1 MESKSPSEA
10 TATRRPGRPTVD
22 RREEI
27 LDAAQR
33 LYDSV
38 GFEKTTIGDVAR
50 ELGMSPANL
59 YRSFPNRQAIDE
71 GIARR
76 KLSVIED
83 AAWAAARA
91 GGDPATTLQQLSLAV
106 LRETRR
112 LLFSEQRMH
121 HLCAVAA
128 RERWP
133 VVDAYLDG
141 LRGALRHVIME
152 GQRSGAF
159 RKADPEALADA
170 VNTALTKVWHPYMIE
185 VFADEDL
192 EATSDRVCELLTNG
206 LISVK

>member
-1 MESKSPSEA
+1 MESKSPSGA
-10 TATRRPGRPTVD
+10 TATRRPGRPAVD

-27 LDAAQR
+27 LDAAER
-33 LYDSV
+33 LYDSI

-71 GIARR
+71 AIARR

-91 GGDPATTLQQLSLAV
+91 GGDPAAALRQLSLAV

-128 RERWP
+128 RQRWP

-141 LRGALRHVIME
+141 LRGAVRHVIME
-152 GQRSGAF
+152 GQRSGGF
-159 RKADPEALADA
+159 RKADPEVLADA
-170 VNTALTKVWHPYMIE
+170 VNGALTRVWHPYMIE

-192 EATSDRVCELLTNG
+192 EATSDRVCELLVNG
-206 LISVK
+206 LSVK

>member
-1 MESKSPSEA
+1 MKSKPSSGE
-10 TATRRPGRPTVD
+10 TAARRPGRPAID

-33 LYDSV
+33 LYELI
-38 GFEKTTIGDVAR
+38 GFEKTTMGDVAR

-71 GIARR
+71 AIARR
-76 KLSVIED
+76 KLSAIED
-83 AAWAAARA
+83 AAWSAARS
-91 GGDPATTLQQLSLAV
+91 GGDPGDALKRLSLAV
-106 LRETRR
+106 LRETQR
-112 LLFSEQRMH
+112 LLFSQQRMH

-133 VVDAYLDG
+133 VVEAYLDG
-141 LRGALRHVIME
+141 LRGAVRHVVME

-159 RKADPEALADA
+159 HRADPEALADTVCA
-170 VNTALTKVWHPYMIE
+170 ALTKVWHPYMIE

-192 EATSDRVCELLTNG
+192 EATSDHICELLVNG
-206 LISVK
+206 LQIK

>member
-159 RKADPEALADA
+159 RKADPEVLADA

>member
-1 MESKSPSEA
+1 MESKPPSA
-10 TATRRPGRPTVD
+10 GTRRPGRPTVD

-27 LDAAQR
+27 LEAAQR
-33 LYDSV
+33 LYDSI

-59 YRSFPNRQAIDE
+59 YRSFPNRQAIDDA
-71 GIARR
+71 IARR

-91 GGDPATTLQQLSLAV
+91 GGEPAAV
-106 LRETRR
+106 LQRLSRAVLQETRR
-112 LLFSEQRMH
+112 LLFSDQRMH

-133 VVDAYLDG
+133 SVNAYLDG
-141 LRGALRHVIME
+141 LRGALRHLIME

-170 VNTALTKVWHPYMIE
+170 VNAALTRIWNPYMIE

-192 EATSDRVCELLTNG
+192 EATSDRVCELLVNG
-206 LISVK
+206 LSVK

>member
-1 MESKSPSEA
+1 MESKSPSGA
-10 TATRRPGRPTVD
+10 TATRRPGRPAVD

-33 LYDSV
+33 LYDSI

-71 GIARR
+71 AIARR

-91 GGDPATTLQQLSLAV
+91 GGDPAAALKQLSLAV

-141 LRGALRHVIME
+141 LRGAVRHVIME

-159 RKADPEALADA
+159 RKADPEVLADA
-170 VNTALTKVWHPYMIE
+170 VNAALTKVWHPYMIE

-192 EATSDRVCELLTNG
+192 EATSDRICELLING
-206 LISVK
+206 LESIK

>member
-1 MESKSPSEA
+1 MESKPRSGA
-10 TATRRPGRPTVD
+10 AATRRPGRPAVD

-27 LDAAQR
+27 LEAAER
-33 LYDSV
+33 LYDSI

-71 GIARR
+71 AIARR

-83 AAWAAARA
+83 AAWAAARR
-91 GGDPATTLQQLSLAV
+91 GGDPALALQRLSQAV
-106 LRETRR
+106 LQETRR
-112 LLFSEQRMH
+112 LLFSEQRMR

-133 VVDAYLDG
+133 AVDSYMEG
-141 LRGALRHVIME
+141 LRGALRHLIME

-170 VNTALTKVWHPYMIE
+170 ANAALTRVWHPYMIE

-192 EATSDRVCELLTNG
+192 EATSDRVCELLVHG
-206 LISVK
+206 LSFK

>member
-1 MESKSPSEA
+1 MKSKPPSGA
-10 TATRRPGRPTVD
+10 AAPRRPGRPTVD

-33 LYDSV
+33 LYESI
-38 GFEKTTIGDVAR
+38 GFDKTTIGDVAR

-71 GIARR
+71 AIARR
-76 KLSVIED
+76 KLSAIED
-83 AAWAAARA
+83 AAWTAARG
-91 GGDPATTLQQLSLAV
+91 GGDAGAALRRLSLAV

-112 LLFSEQRMH
+112 LMFSEQRMH

-141 LRGALRHVIME
+141 LRGAVRHVVME

-159 RKADPEALADA
+159 RKADAEALADTVGA
-170 VNTALTKVWHPYMIE
+170 ALTKVWHPYMLE

-192 EATSDRVCELLTNG
+192 EATSDRICDLLVSG
-206 LISVK
+206 LSN

>member
-1 MESKSPSEA
+1 MERKSPSA
-10 TATRRPGRPTVD
+10 APRRPGRPAVD

-27 LDAAQR
+27 LEAAER
-33 LYDSV
+33 LYDSI

-71 GIARR
+71 AIARR

-83 AAWAAARA
+83 AAWAAARG
-91 GGDPATTLQQLSLAV
+91 GGDPALALQRLSQAV

-133 VVDAYLDG
+133 AVDAYMEG
-141 LRGALRHVIME
+141 LRGALRHLIME

-159 RKADPEALADA
+159 RKADPEPLADA
-170 VNTALTKVWHPYMIE
+170 VHAALTRVWHPYMIE

-192 EATSDRVCELLTNG
+192 EATSDRVCELVVHG
-206 LISVK
+206 LSIK

>member
-1 MESKSPSEA
+1 MESKLPSGA
-10 TATRRPGRPTVD
+10 AATRRPGRPTVD

-33 LYDSV
+33 LYDSI
-38 GFEKTTIGDVAR
+38 GFEKTTVGDVAR

-59 YRSFPNRQAIDE
+59 YRSFPNRHAIDE
-71 GIARR
+71 AIARR

-83 AAWAAARA
+83 AAWDAARE
-91 GGDPATTLQQLSLAV
+91 GGDSAVVLQRLSRAV

-133 VVDAYLDG
+133 VVDAYMDG

-159 RKADPEALADA
+159 RRADPEALVDA
-170 VNTALTKVWHPYMIE
+170 VNAALTRVWHPYMIE

-192 EATSDRVCELLTNG
+192 EATSDRVCELLVDG
-206 LISVK
+206 LRN